1 MKRGLKKTSLAVL
14 ATFTLGL
21 LLAGCGGADNAEQ
34 GAADGEQTND
44 KVKAGFIYIGSAKD
58 GGYSQVHDDGRLE
71 MIANIGEDKVE
82 TLVRED
88 VPENQTVENVMNEMI
103 DQGANII
110 FANSYGFQDY
120 VKKVA
125 EAHPDVKFMHFSG
138 SILGDNY
145 GNYFGRMYQP
155 RYLSGIAAG
164 MTTENDK
171 IGFVAAMPTPEVIRG
186 INAFTL
192 GVRSVNPEATVQ
204 VVWTNTWYDPAV
216 EKQAAE
222 SLLDAGVD
230 TVAQHQNT
238 TAAVQAAS
246 ERGAYSV
253 GYNLDMREANP
264 EGFIVSPVWHLGAIY
279 TEQVQS
285 VLDGTWEATSYWGG
299 IAEGAVDISEFG
311 DCVSEETKAAV
322 TEAREKIV
330 SGEFDVFAGEIK
342 DQNGNVMVA
351 EGETLSDE
359 ELLQMTWFVE
369 GVVGDTTM
377 TQQ

>member
-1 MKRGLKKTSLAVL
+1 
-14 ATFTLGL
+14 
-21 LLAGCGGADNAEQ
+21 
-34 GAADGEQTND
+34 
-44 KVKAGFIYIGSAKD
+44 
-58 GGYSQVHDDGRLE
+58 
-71 MIANIGEDKVE
+71 
-82 TLVRED
+82 
-88 VPENQTVENVMNEMI
+88 
-103 DQGANII
+103 
-110 FANSYGFQDY
+110 
-120 VKKVA
+120 
-125 EAHPDVKFMHFSG
+125 
-138 SILGDNY
+138 
-145 GNYFGRMYQP
+145 MYQP

-238 TAAVQAAS
+238 TAAVQAAG

-279 TEQVQS
+279 TVRYS
-285 VLDGTWEATSYWGG
+285 LY
-299 IAEGAVDISEFG
+299 
-311 DCVSEETKAAV
+311 
-322 TEAREKIV
+322 
-330 SGEFDVFAGEIK
+330 
-342 DQNGNVMVA
+342 
-351 EGETLSDE
+351 
-359 ELLQMTWFVE
+359 
-369 GVVGDTTM
+369 
-377 TQQ
+377 